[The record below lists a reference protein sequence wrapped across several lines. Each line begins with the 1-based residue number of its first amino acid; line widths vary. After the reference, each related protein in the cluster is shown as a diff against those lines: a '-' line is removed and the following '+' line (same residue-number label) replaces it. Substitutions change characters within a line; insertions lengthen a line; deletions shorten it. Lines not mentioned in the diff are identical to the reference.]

1 MNQNKLKTLIVI
13 SIILTLIMVLIIRER
28 QHLDKLIYYNEVE
41 IQQEEARLKV
51 SQELIKNYNELLA
64 NYDELYLKYE
74 GLTAE
79 NGFYQGWELYE
90 VTAYT
95 SKDDGCND
103 FAATKININKLSEH
117 FNFCAVDTSIIPY
130 GSIVL
135 VKFDTGIKPFLAVDT
150 GQAIKGK
157 HIDLYFV
164 NDLDSAFEFGNRYLE
179 VKVISNAD

>member
-1 MNQNKLKTLIVI
+1 MNQNKLKILIAI
-13 SIILTLIMVLIIRER
+13 SIILTLIMVLIVRER
-28 QHLDKLIYYNEVE
+28 QHTETIFTYLEREV
-41 IQQEEARLKV
+41 QQEEARLKV

-117 FNFCAVDTSIIPY
+117 FNFCAVDKNLIPF

-157 HIDLYFV
+157 HIDLYFI
-164 NDLDSAFEFGNRYLE
+164 NDLDSAFEFGLRE
-179 VKVISNAD
+179 MEIKVIQ

>member
-1 MNQNKLKTLIVI
+1 MIMRNFKILILIAV
-13 SIILTLIMVLIIRER
+13 ILTLIMVMLVRER
-28 QHLDKLIYYNEVE
+28 QHSENIIEYLDSE

-51 SQELIKNYNELLA
+51 SQELIRNYNELLA

-103 FAATKININKLSEH
+103 FAATKININKLSEY

-164 NDLDSAFEFGNRYLE
+164 NDLDSAFEFGVRE
-179 VKVISNAD
+179 MKIKVIK

>member
-1 MNQNKLKTLIVI
+1 MRNFKILILIAV
-13 SIILTLIMVLIIRER
+13 ILTLIMVLIVRER
-28 QHLDKLIYYNEVE
+28 QHTETIFTYLEREV
-41 IQQEEARLKV
+41 QQEEARLKV

-130 GSIVL
+130 GSIVI
-135 VKFDTGIKPFLAVDT
+135 VKFDTGIEGFLAVDC
-150 GQAIKGK
+150 GYLIKGK
-157 HIDLYFV
+157 KIDLYFI
-164 NDLDSAFEFGNRYLE
+164 NDLDSAFEFGNRQLE
-179 VKVISNAD
+179 IKVISNAD